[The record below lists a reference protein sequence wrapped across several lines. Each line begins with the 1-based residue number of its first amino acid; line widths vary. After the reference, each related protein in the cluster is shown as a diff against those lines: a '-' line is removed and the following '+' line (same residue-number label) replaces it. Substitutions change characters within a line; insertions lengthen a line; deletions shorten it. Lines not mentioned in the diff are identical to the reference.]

1 MPINVRIGEHYP
13 LVLMCPPLSRAEH
26 EPDEEPSPE
35 RRQHQGSQD
44 PHLPTHEDSSGSGR
58 FHNHAA
64 RQISR
69 LLTVGSTSVE
79 HSVLIVS

>member
-1 MPINVRIGEHYP
+1 MTNYKDSIDRCQNWITVPLNVD
-13 LVLMCPPLSRAEH
+13 VSPLSRAEH

-44 PHLPTHEDSSGSGR
+44 PHLPTHENSSGSGR

-69 LLTVGSTSVE
+69 LLTVGSTSV
-79 HSVLIVS
+79 